1 MLDRYKSHVVLHES
15 EGEVMEY
22 LILWGLIGLLASFGV
37 MLRYIKVRGQ
47 LDLIDVTL
55 LPLFAVVI
63 GPCMI
68 LILIMMVGE
77 DIVVW
82 RKK

>member
-1 MLDRYKSHVVLHES
+1 
-15 EGEVMEY
+15 MEY
-22 LILWGLIGLLASFGV
+22 LILWGLIGLMASFGA
-37 MLRYIKVRGQ
+37 MFRLIKVRGQ

-55 LPLFAVVI
+55 LPLFAVVM
-63 GPCMI
+63 GPFM
-68 LILIMMVGE
+68 LLLLIMMVGE

>member
-1 MLDRYKSHVVLHES
+1 
-15 EGEVMEY
+15 MEY

>member
-1 MLDRYKSHVVLHES
+1 M
-15 EGEVMEY
+15 MEY
-22 LILWGLIGLLASFGV
+22 LILWGLVGLLASFGV
-37 MLRYIKVRGQ
+37 MLRFIKVRGQ

-55 LPLFAVVI
+55 LPLFAVVF
-63 GPCMI
+63 GPIM
-68 LILIMMVGE
+68 LLMLIMMIGE